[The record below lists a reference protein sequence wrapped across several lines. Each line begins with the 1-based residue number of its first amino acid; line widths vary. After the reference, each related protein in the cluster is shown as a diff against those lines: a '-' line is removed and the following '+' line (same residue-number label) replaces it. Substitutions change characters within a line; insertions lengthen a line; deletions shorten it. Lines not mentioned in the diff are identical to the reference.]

1 MDPTFTFTSE
11 LVPWNDDKAS
21 WVFAHLPEED
31 AEEIRDIVPD
41 RNGFG
46 SIRVRGRIGSVEW
59 TTSIFP
65 DKATNSFVLPIKKK
79 VRKDTGVD
87 VGDVIEIEIDVLIT

>member
-11 LVPWNDDKAS
+11 LVPWNDDKAA
-21 WVFAHLPEED
+21 WVFAYIPEAD

-46 SIRVRGRIGSVEW
+46 SIKVRGRIGAVEW

-65 DKATNSFVLPIKKK
+65 DKATNSFVLPIKKQ

-87 VGDVIEIEIDVLIT
+87 VGDVIEIELDVLIT

>member
-1 MDPTFTFTSE
+1 MDPTFTFSSE

-21 WVFAHLPEED
+21 WVFAQLPEED

-46 SIRVRGRIGSVEW
+46 SIKVRARIAGTEW
-59 TTSIFP
+59 ATSIFP
-65 DKATNSFVLPIKKK
+65 DSSTNSFVLPIKKP
-79 VRKDTGVD
+79 VRKATGVD
-87 VGDVIEIEIDVLIT
+87 VGDVVEIELDILIT